1 MSFRL
6 REATFASL
14 GQGREGTRS
23 RRNQGGSHPGE
34 RMRAGCRGVQTGK
47 HFGDVPEVASAG
59 LCEGLTVGRGAE
71 LRPHH
76 PAAEPRQTPREQE

>member
-1 MSFRL
+1 M
-6 REATFASL
+6 
-14 GQGREGTRS
+14 
-23 RRNQGGSHPGE
+23 
-34 RMRAGCRGVQTGK
+34 MAGCRGVQTGK

-71 LRPHH
+71 RRPHH